1 MATEL
6 AIEESLLGNWPRRL
20 LHVPTMISYE
30 WQAGNVYGGFTSPSY
45 NAITYTWGRWKL
57 GDDEQ
62 LESLPLT
69 IHGVNWDLPRVNRDH
84 FTSDMLHMMLLE
96 ITQNSPSP
104 QSRHASTDHTMAPA
118 EFVWL
123 DIACIDQRIH
133 EPKSAAEVGRQA
145 AIFRGASNV
154 YIWLSR
160 TSDSVLKPALE
171 ELHHLVFSIKMII
184 SGASPKDVLA
194 RDKVERIRDRLSLI
208 LVDPWFSSLWTLQ
221 EAFLCPNA
229 WMIGREADSA
239 MSAIHEDPSIRTLH
253 HLLELCRLLSA
264 NYVAISE
271 PPREPYEE
279 ALNIMRSTGMLAMTS
294 GSALA
299 VYGASAY
306 RQATLNEDRIY
317 GIQQIFGFRLGNSG
331 VATGPIENVPL
342 RELEFQFGKHL
353 LESHPVLSQMHVF
366 PKPAPVGSSWLLSKM
381 SLTPLHLNA
390 DAADVVGLPS
400 QRSERASCKLS
411 VRKVEGT
418 TWATFEGLVC
428 DYVHFS
434 TICTVAEDIEGYT
447 LIFTYLPRQ
456 VTLYLDATSELP
468 PLDETLDDVEYRHRG
483 NKRAEWLAKVFPDDQ
498 LKVLLLGSRTGNNV
512 TLNSTVMIGLLL
524 LRKDSLGLH
533 HHRRLGF
540 CSWHVNNR
548 LLDDNPKLLVL
559 EGSGP
564 LWVKAAGLFG

>member
-1 MATEL
+1 MASKL

-20 LHVPTMISYE
+20 LHVPTMTSYE
-30 WQAGNVYGGFTSPSY
+30 WQTGNVYGGFTSPSY

-57 GDDEQ
+57 RDNEQ
-62 LESLPLT
+62 LASLPLA
-69 IHGVNWDLPRVNRDH
+69 IRGVNWDLPRVNSDH
-84 FTSDMLHMMLLE
+84 FTSYMLHTILLE
-96 ITQNSPSP
+96 ITRNVSLL
-104 QSRHASTDHTMAPA
+104 QSRHRGTDHNTAPT

-123 DIACIDQRIH
+123 DIACIDQRTH

-154 YIWLSR
+154 FIWLSR
-160 TSDSVLKPALE
+160 TSELVLKTALE
-171 ELHHLVFSIKMII
+171 ELHHLVFGVKMII
-184 SGASPKDVLA
+184 SGASPSEVLA
-194 RDKVERIRDRLSLI
+194 RDKLERIRDRLSMI
-208 LVDPWFSSLWTLQ
+208 LADPWFSSLWTLQ

-229 WMIGREADSA
+229 WIMGREAASA
-239 MSAIHEDPSIRTLH
+239 MSAIHEDPSIRTLD

-271 PPREPYEE
+271 PPREPYEA
-279 ALNIMRSTGMLAMTS
+279 ALNIMKSTGMLAMTS

-299 VYGASAY
+299 VYGASSY
-306 RQATLNEDRIY
+306 RQTTVNEDRIY

-331 VATGPIENVPL
+331 VATGPIKKVAL
-342 RELEFQFGKHL
+342 HELEFQFAQHL

-366 PKPAPVGSSWLLSKM
+366 PEPAPIGSSWLLSKT

-411 VRKVEGT
+411 VRKVEDI

-434 TICTVAEDIEGYT
+434 TISTVAEDIEGYT
-447 LIFTYLPRQ
+447 LSFTYLPRQ

-468 PLDETLDDVEYRHRG
+468 PLDHFLNDVEYRNRG
-483 NKRAEWLAKVFPDDQ
+483 NERAEWLAKLFPDNQ
-498 LKVLLLGSRTGNNV
+498 LKILLLGSRTGNNV
-512 TLNSTVMIGLLL
+512 TLNSVVMIGLLL
-524 LRKDSLGLH
+524 LRKGSLGLH

-540 CSWHVNNR
+540 CSWHVRNR
-548 LLDDNPKLLVL
+548 LLDDDPKLLVL
-559 EGSGP
+559 DGSGP
-564 LWVKAAGLFG
+564 LWVKTTGLFG